1 MECLFL
7 SREGVECINSQ
18 LFESNIR
25 ELYDIL
31 DNCGISSREVQFRK
45 NRLQQ
50 SIDRIKK
57 EESLSAYSQY
67 HQRAHEIE
75 SIPFL
80 KQFGNLKIT
89 EDWKNSEGCDFV
101 LNGHIYIECV
111 CASAGDISKNKLD
124 EFMGEG
130 VFDYIKK
137 KEILN
142 TRFTSSLNDKVRFYY
157 KRVGKSIPKDSPYI
171 IFLTTGSLAYEW
183 FEEEYGMALLD
194 ILLGRGFPRI
204 TIDTASGKLINSD
217 YTHKDYIEKH
227 NGEKI
232 DCNLF
237 LNKRFRCVSA
247 ILLATAPLGEKYSY
261 KNTFLFINPYASHKI
276 FAKDFW
282 GLIYWKVNNKGYY
295 IPRRKG
301 KALS

>member
-1 MECLFL
+1 M
-7 SREGVECINSQ
+7 NSP
-18 LFESNIR
+18 LFESHIR

-31 DNCGISSREVQFRK
+31 DNCEMSPREIQLRK
-45 NRLQQ
+45 KRIEQ
-50 SIDRIKK
+50 SIDLIKK

-80 KQFGNLKIT
+80 KQFGNLIIT
-89 EDWKNSEGCDFV
+89 EDWKHSEGCDFV

-111 CASAGDISKNKLD
+111 CASAGDISKNKLN

-130 VFDYIKK
+130 VFDYNKK

-157 KRVGKSIPKDSPYI
+157 ERVGKSIPEDSPYI
-171 IFLTTGSLAYEW
+171 IFLKTGSLAYEW
-183 FEEEYGMALLD
+183 FEEKYGMALLD
-194 ILLGRGFPRI
+194 ILLGRGFLRI
-204 TIDTASGKLINSD
+204 TINTASGKFIDSG
-217 YTHKDYIEKH
+217 YTHRDYIEKY
-227 NGEKI
+227 NGKKI
-232 DCNLF
+232 NCNLF
-237 LNKRFRCVSA
+237 LNNDFRCVSA
-247 ILLATAPLGEKYSY
+247 ILLATSPLGVKYSY
-261 KNTFLFINPYASHKI
+261 KNTFLFINPFASHKI

-282 GLIYWKVNNKGYY
+282 GLIYWKANKEGYY

-301 KALS
+301 RTLS